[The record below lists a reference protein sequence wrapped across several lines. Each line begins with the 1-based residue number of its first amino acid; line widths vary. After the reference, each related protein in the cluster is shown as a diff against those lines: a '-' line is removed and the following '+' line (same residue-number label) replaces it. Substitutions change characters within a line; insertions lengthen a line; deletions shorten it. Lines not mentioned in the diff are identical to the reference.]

1 MKLSDGKM
9 EQLSRDM
16 ERPDSITERWG
27 RKIERPDSIMEKR
40 SRNMERPDRKME
52 QQSRN
57 MERPDKKGMRY
68 MLKAE
73 LKNHILNLRFW
84 AGVLL
89 ILAAALVSEQTH
101 LQFLLDS
108 GGSREGP
115 GWFLAYSFCS
125 GGEHTLLFVPIAVT
139 FAAGG
144 EAEQE
149 LHSRFALFSCVRTG
163 KKQYLAGKAAG
174 LILSGGLML
183 SVSML
188 LMLGIS
194 VLVFGDIP
202 VLGGGGPA
210 FSTVLLQVLVSFP
223 RGFLNGALWAMAG
236 GFAAIVTRSRYLA
249 YAVPFVLYYVLSVFQ
264 ERYFRR
270 FLFLNP
276 RYWMAPVY
284 FNDLIC
290 ILILLAL
297 CALTGFLFIQALKR
311 RLDDA

>member
-16 ERPDSITERWG
+16 ERPD
-27 RKIERPDSIMEKR
+27 
-40 SRNMERPDRKME
+40 
-52 QQSRN
+52 
-57 MERPDKKGMRY
+57 KKGMWY

-183 SVSML
+183 SAAML

-210 FSTVLLQVLVSFP
+210 FSKVLLQVFVSFP

-236 GFAAIVTRSRYLA
+236 GFAAIVTRRRYLA

-264 ERYFRR
+264 EILPQVFISESQILDGAG
-270 FLFLNP
+270 LFQRPDLHIDP
-276 RYWMAPVY
+276 AGALRPDRLSVY
-284 FNDLIC
+284 PGIEKEVGGC
-290 ILILLAL
+290 VI
-297 CALTGFLFIQALKR
+297 
-311 RLDDA
+311 

>member
-1 MKLSDGKM
+1 MKQSDRKM
-9 EQLSRDM
+9 EQLSGDM
-16 ERPDSITERWG
+16 ERPDSITERRG
-27 RKIERPDSIMEKR
+27 RKIERPEKR
-40 SRNMERPDRKME
+40 E
-52 QQSRN
+52 
-57 MERPDKKGMRY
+57 MRY

-183 SVSML
+183 SAAML

-290 ILILLAL
+290 ILIQLAL
-297 CALTGFLFIQALKR
+297 CALTGFLFIRALKR

>member
-1 MKLSDGKM
+1 M
-9 EQLSRDM
+9 
-16 ERPDSITERWG
+16 W
-27 RKIERPDSIMEKR
+27 
-40 SRNMERPDRKME
+40 
-52 QQSRN
+52 
-57 MERPDKKGMRY
+57 Y

-297 CALTGFLFIQALKR
+297 CALTGFLFIRALKR

>member
-1 MKLSDGKM
+1 
-9 EQLSRDM
+9 
-16 ERPDSITERWG
+16 
-27 RKIERPDSIMEKR
+27 
-40 SRNMERPDRKME
+40 
-52 QQSRN
+52 
-57 MERPDKKGMRY
+57 
-68 MLKAE
+68 
-73 LKNHILNLRFW
+73 
-84 AGVLL
+84 
-89 ILAAALVSEQTH
+89 
-101 LQFLLDS
+101 
-108 GGSREGP
+108 
-115 GWFLAYSFCS
+115 
-125 GGEHTLLFVPIAVT
+125 
-139 FAAGG
+139 
-144 EAEQE
+144 
-149 LHSRFALFSCVRTG
+149 
-163 KKQYLAGKAAG
+163 G

-223 RGFLNGALWAMAG
+223 RGFLNGALWAMVG

-297 CALTGFLFIQALKR
+297 CALTGFLFIRALKR